1 MKREIFLTNLADF
14 LFLYFSCHFQK
25 ICPWCAGTE
34 RRGGSP
40 GPQLTAAQGAGARR
54 RRGRARLLLRE
65 HLSALLSGSGGLLGA
80 VGLVLPRPHPISCLR
95 SGRPEDA
102 HAPRAGAVRGCTK
115 PVEAPKVG
123 WYGNLIP
130 PKRSVAQLD
139 CLLSHCKQ
147 TRVNTGCQL
156 PGAPRSRGQLR
167 VAGGWRPAPAPKA
180 GGSETPFCA
189 PRRD

>member
-1 MKREIFLTNLADF
+1 M
-14 LFLYFSCHFQK
+14 
-25 ICPWCAGTE
+25 
-34 RRGGSP
+34 
-40 GPQLTAAQGAGARR
+40 
-54 RRGRARLLLRE
+54 
-65 HLSALLSGSGGLLGA
+65 GA
-80 VGLVLPRPHPISCLR
+80 VGLALPRPHPTSCLR